1 MIADKLQLQIDI
13 PIIHIAEVTA
23 REIKKDEIKKIGLL
37 GTKFTMER
45 DFFRNKLSDQ
55 GIKSVI
61 PAAADRD
68 FIQETI
74 YYELGKG
81 IIKEETKQRYI
92 SIINN
97 LIKQGAEGIILGC
110 TEIPLIIK
118 QNDVSVKV
126 FDTTLIHSAAAVE
139 FILSY

>member
-1 MIADKLQLQIDI
+1 M
-13 PIIHIAEVTA
+13 
-23 REIKKDEIKKIGLL
+23 
-37 GTKFTMER
+37 
-45 DFFRNKLSDQ
+45 
-55 GIKSVI
+55 
-61 PAAADRD
+61 
-68 FIQETI
+68 
-74 YYELGKG
+74 GKG